1 VLARQSA
8 PVIGPR
14 NSVDNVFSSGSGSGF
29 LDPKRWSMSISYRWI
44 RSHRHFIGMARQN
57 KRTDEGSEVL
67 NNVHLL
73 DVGVTYN
80 VSPRL
85 SFSLGIPFQVAYRK
99 SGTTRAAFLKG
110 TPGVAS
116 GVQEAAGLGDISLV
130 GRYWLLKGGSETR
143 QNVALGLGIKLPTGK
158 SSSTSDQRV
167 NGKPN
172 QTVINDQSIQLGDG
186 GTGVI
191 FEVQS
196 FKAIGPITFYGNVTY
211 LANPAETK
219 SRRDGVFTSK
229 VLKQTKEDF
238 LSIGDQYSIRVG
250 GAFALPIV
258 RGLGMSIG
266 MRMEGQPATDL
277 FGGSR
282 GRRRPGYAV
291 SADPGFSYSR
301 GKDSFSV
308 AVPIAISRNRTRN
321 IIDYFNVPRGKGDAA
336 FADYSIQFGYSR
348 RF

>member
-1 VLARQSA
+1 
-8 PVIGPR
+8 VIGPR
-14 NSVDNVFSSGSGSGF
+14 PSVDNVFTSGSTSGF
-29 LDPKRWSMSISYRWI
+29 FDPKRWSMSLSYRWI

-57 KRTDEGSEVL
+57 VRTDRGTEVL

-80 VSPRL
+80 ASSRL

-99 SGTTRAAFLKG
+99 SSTTRAAFLRG
-110 TPGVAS
+110 VPGSSS
-116 GVQEAAGLGDISLV
+116 GVTEAAGLGDISLV
-130 GRYWLLKGGSETR
+130 GRFWLLKGGTESR

-172 QTVINDQSIQLGDG
+172 QTVINDQSIQPGDG

-196 FKAIGPITFYGNVTY
+196 FKAVGPITFYGNVVY

-219 SRRDGVFTSK
+219 SRRDGVFNSEF
-229 VLKQTKEDF
+229 LEETKENF
-238 LSIGDQYSIRVG
+238 LSIGDQYSIRIG
-250 GAFALPIV
+250 GAFAVPIV

-266 MRMEGQPATDL
+266 MRMEGQPSTDL
-277 FGGSR
+277 FGGNR

-291 SADPGFSYSR
+291 SADPGVSYSR
-301 GKDSFSV
+301 GKDTFSLN
-308 AVPIAISRNRTRN
+308 VPIAISRNRTRN
-321 IIDYFNVPRGKGDAA
+321 IIDRFEIPREKGDAA